1 MIKAIVEFNTIGT
14 TSVGPC
20 EENSVGRFK
29 ETNQ

>member
-1 MIKAIVEFNTIGT
+1 MIKAIVEFNTIG